1 MKYDSFTI
9 SRYVFLLFLV
19 IIATY
24 FLVENKTARP
34 SKHVEKFE
42 EETKPAT
49 QASSSQ
55 KPVEAKPSSTTSS
68 TKEAPKAGSGEM
80 NNNSTCVSCGDKP
93 EESKY
98 LSKTDDKAAV
108 AEINSIYKELFQTP
122 PSEEEIAFYTDYIKN
137 RNVTRDSL
145 REVIATSAPALRKT
159 IPSKNRGLLETI
171 GTEKDVIMVFNEVL
185 QRNPDREEL
194 YQFSL
199 MLKDDKTFNVDKL
212 KQILIVS
219 EEYKRMEKTQSNIA
233 FTSLRGEVTDRQL
246 TMLVYKLYKDV
257 TQKEYVD
264 EDTLRFL
271 KKKYTEFNLD
281 DAMLKDFIA
290 KYIANKPFEMKSS
303 SSTSKT
309 STSTS
314 NAADAAKKDESA
326 SQKAMSIEEIEAL
339 KKSIREEL
347 LKEMSSSSST
357 KEADAN
363 AKKLEEFQGKNYIT
377 DSVIIFGDRPNS
389 ELLSTLAAK
398 SSQGSSSGSVDSNKL
413 VDTIKKEGSC
423 SYFKDVKENELQ
435 ASGQKQLA
443 DYIESRNRN
452 HLKNVCERNKTYM
465 NASDDMVLFP
475 EFKWEVPQRQPPVCV
490 GRTGTVNPL
499 MDQSSLI
506 GTLLT
511 DAQDT
516 SVGSILPKNPPV

>member
-24 FLVENKTARP
+24 FLVENKTARLL
-34 SKHVEKFE
+34 SNVEKFE
-42 EETKPAT
+42 EEKKTTT
-49 QASSSQ
+49 QASSSSQ
-55 KPVEAKPSSTTSS
+55 KPVETKPSTSAN
-68 TKEAPKAGSGEM
+68 EAPKAGSGEM
-80 NNNSTCVSCGDKP
+80 NNQSTCVSCGDRQ

-98 LSKTDDKAAV
+98 LPKTDDKAITT
-108 AEINSIYKELFQTP
+108 EINSIYKELFQIEA
-122 PSEEEIAFYTDYIKN
+122 SEEEIAFYIDYVKS

-194 YQFSL
+194 FQFSR

-290 KYIANKPFEMKSS
+290 KYIANKPFETTHATSKTSSSS
-303 SSTSKT
+303 SST
-309 STSTS
+309 
-314 NAADAAKKDESA
+314 DAAKKDDAA
-326 SQKAMSIEEIEAL
+326 SQKSMSIEEIEAL

-347 LKEMSSSSST
+347 LKEMSASSST
-357 KEADAN
+357 NKTTDAN
-363 AKKLEEFQGKNYIT
+363 AKNLEEFQGKNYIT

-398 SSQGSSSGSVDSNKL
+398 SAQGNGSGSVNSDKL

-423 SYFKDVKENELQ
+423 SYFKDAKENELQ

-443 DYIESRNRN
+443 DYIESRNRS
-452 HLKNVCERNKTYM
+452 HLQNVCERNKTYM

-490 GRTGTVNPL
+490 GRTGTVNAL
-499 MDQSSLI
+499 MDQTSLI

-511 DAQDT
+511 DAQET
-516 SVGSILPKNPPV
+516 TVGSILPKNPPV

>member
-1 MKYDSFTI
+1 MKFDSFTI
-9 SRYVFLLFLV
+9 SRYVFLIFLV

-24 FLVENKTARP
+24 FLVENKTAKPR
-34 SKHVEKFE
+34 VEKFE
-42 EETKPAT
+42 EEKKPAT
-49 QASSSQ
+49 
-55 KPVEAKPSSTTSS
+55 STTTQKAATETKTPSNAS
-68 TKEAPKAGSGEM
+68 VSKEAPKGGSGEL

-93 EESKY
+93 EASKY
-98 LSKTDDKAAV
+98 LSKTDDKAV
-108 AEINSIYKELFQTP
+108 ATEINAIYQELFQTP
-122 PSEEEIAFYTDYIKN
+122 ASPEELAFYTDYVKK
-137 RNVTRDSL
+137 RDVTRDSL

-171 GTEKDVIMVFNEVL
+171 GTEKDVILVFNEIL

-194 YQFSL
+194 FQYSR
-199 MLKDDKTFNVDKL
+199 MLKDDKTFNTDKL
-212 KQILIVS
+212 KQVLLTS
-219 EEYKRMEKTQSNIA
+219 EEYKRMEKTQSNLA

-271 KKKYTEFNLD
+271 KRKYTEFNLD
-281 DAMLKDFIA
+281 DAVLKDFIA
-290 KYIANKPFEMKSS
+290 KYIANKPFEQKNSS
-303 SSTSKT
+303 GSNTTT
-309 STSTS
+309 STTSQTSTDS
-314 NAADAAKKDESA
+314 TKKDAVS
-326 SQKAMSIEEIEAL
+326 SDKPMSREEVEAL

-347 LKEMSSSSST
+347 LKEMAASSST
-357 KEADAN
+357 SASKDGN
-363 AKKLEEFQGKNYIT
+363 AKIAEEFQGKNYIT
-377 DSVIIFGDRPNS
+377 DSVIIFGDRPNA

-398 SSQGSSSGSVDSNKL
+398 SQGKSSETVDSNKL

-423 SYFKDVKENELQ
+423 SYFKDAKEAELQ

-443 DYIESRNRN
+443 EYIESRNRN

-465 NASDDMVLFP
+465 NASDDMVLFH

-490 GRTGTVNPL
+490 GRTGAVNPL

-506 GTLLT
+506 GTLLS

-516 SVGSILPKNPPV
+516 TVGSILPKNPPV